1 MIAACAYFQFS
12 RGEEFGLDLDIDPAL
27 PLG

>member
-1 MIAACAYFQFS
+1 MIAACAYFQYRRGQQFS
-12 RGEEFGLDLDIDPAL
+12 LDLDIDPGL